1 MPFRL
6 WIYLSALLISTI
18 IGVVNFKKLTTP
30 FRLLSILLAYTL
42 IHECAVRIGASYK
55 ISLNVVYQI
64 YILVAF
70 SLYALIYYFS
80 LIKPLRKS
88 VALVISVI
96 ILALGTVNILTSID
110 NFPSIAIS
118 FCSCMII
125 FLSLL
130 QLNELLYS
138 DPEKKLIHKP
148 LFWMNTAIMVYW
160 SINFLQLG
168 LYSYFV
174 KANTPNPITQNIH
187 TYSSIVY
194 YAILGFCLYF
204 SNRRN

>member
-30 FRLLSILLAYTL
+30 FRLLSILLAYTF
-42 IHECAVRIGASYK
+42 IHECVVRLGAYYK
-55 ISLNVVYQI
+55 ISLNIVYQI
-64 YILVAF
+64 YIVVAF
-70 SLYALIYYFS
+70 TIYGLIYYFS
-80 LIKPLRKS
+80 LIRQVYKS
-88 VALVISVI
+88 ISLFILAI
-96 ILALGTVNILTSID
+96 ILILGAMNIVLSID

-138 DPEKKLIHKP
+138 DPEIRLIHKP

-174 KANTPNPITQNIH
+174 KANTPNPIMQNIH

-194 YAILGFCLYF
+194 YVILGFCLYF
-204 SNRRN
+204 ANRRN

>member
-6 WIYLSALLISTI
+6 WIYLSALLISAL
-18 IGVVNFKKLTTP
+18 IGVVNFKRLTTP
-30 FRLLSILLAYTL
+30 FRILSILLGYTF
-42 IHECAVRIGASYK
+42 IHECAVRIGAYYK
-55 ISLNVVYQI
+55 VSLNIIYQV
-64 YILVAF
+64 YILLAF
-70 SLYALIYYFS
+70 SLYALIYFFS
-80 LIKPLRKS
+80 LIKHRFKII
-88 VALVISVI
+88 ALVVLSII
-96 ILALGTVNILTSID
+96 ILLGMINMVMSID
-110 NFPSIAIS
+110 SFPSIAIS

-130 QLNELLYS
+130 QLSELLYS
-138 DPEKKLIHKP
+138 DPELRLIQKP

-174 KANTPNPITQNIH
+174 KTNSPNPITQNIH

-204 SNRRN
+204 SGRRN